1 MRLLLLVL
9 GCLFSIHT
17 TTAQD
22 IDITGDCK
30 CKSQIESSEMG
41 YNVEQIK
48 EATSILCGTISSAV
62 SGRKHFRTWDSKLK
76 AHFRWQGNQE
86 EILSIPKRL

>member
-9 GCLFSIHT
+9 ACLFSIHT

-22 IDITGDCK
+22 IDITDDCK

-41 YNVEQIK
+41 YTVEKVEDAIN
-48 EATSILCGTISSAV
+48 ILCGTINFALG
-62 SGRKHFRTWDSKLK
+62 GRKYFTT
-76 AHFRWQGNQE
+76 
-86 EILSIPKRL
+86 